1 LSVAGNRAILTKS
14 SNFAADGKVA
24 MTDMTPHETVA
35 HEALSLPVM
44 LPAKLIGREVTLR
57 RVITQLS
64 ENKATLLHGLPG
76 VGKTALAATLAAA
89 FTTEHPGG
97 VLWINVDDYTLAEL
111 VSRAGRAYRVQ
122 EIMGAEN
129 PASPAA
135 INALTT
141 TLANQRP
148 LLVLDGRHNPQA
160 TLEFVN
166 RCASRLPVLI
176 TSDDAMDGPWT
187 AMQVSK
193 LEPDQSF
200 ALFKQAAGLS
210 DDMDASTR
218 DIVTRL
224 TAALDYN
231 PFALTV
237 AGGSIRANKQ
247 TPAEFVG
254 LLAQSAGAGI
264 NPQILALTASF
275 RALPNALQGLLLVLG
290 ATFRGQASGEL
301 ISMISGAPADTING
315 AMGLLIARGLVERF
329 YRYDIPYYRLHP
341 LTHTFLQSWL
351 RGSQRLEALQNRVR
365 ESVLGFARK
374 YSQESAASHDKLS
387 VEMDNFLAM
396 ARWAVEQGDRDS
408 VNQLVILLAQAGTFV
423 KSRGYVHDLLTLQSI
438 ESSSRTAFTAHQ
450 NEALPPAPLAATAAA
465 PVVEEDEDED
475 FEDVDDGVDPDV
487 SDILPPEDEPA
498 TPNLFGRDAGSA
510 FAEIEI
516 DEDDLDEDD
525 EEVEDDSLEDD
536 DFEDDDD
543 SDILPPDDMPLA
555 EEDEEDFEDVD
566 DDGFALI
573 RAAEGDEPAPDAELD
588 EIARLRTALVDAR
601 KGGDRRRQAGL
612 LASIGHAQL
621 EAKMEN
627 EAIATYAE
635 ALTLYE
641 NMNDSFGMLATL
653 EALATLTARSDTPQ
667 AVVMYATRGITLAK
681 QLNREDTQARLLT
694 ILGDARQQLGE
705 SDEAER
711 VYTQALELA
720 RKSEDKHYEAMILY
734 KLGYAQL
741 DNGEADAAIKT
752 WENSLALFR
761 SQSRRDYEGRV
772 QGGMGTAYGEQGR
785 WTEAISFHSSALHIA
800 REVKDKEEEALQLN
814 NLGRAA
820 EEANQLGQAVLRYRQ
835 ALHLAYESKNR
846 RNIVSTTVDL
856 ARLLVESPRHLNV
869 AALLVEDALTIDPAD
884 RDLRRLMER
893 IEDEREADD
902 GSIQRIAVTGTAQD
916 YAANAYKLLDA

>member
-1 LSVAGNRAILTKS
+1 
-14 SNFAADGKVA
+14 

-57 RVITQLS
+57 RVITLLG
-64 ENKATLLHGLPG
+64 EGKAALLHGIPG
-76 VGKTALAATLAAA
+76 IGKTALASTLAAA

-97 VLWINVDDYTLAEL
+97 VLWINVDEFTLAEL

-122 EIMGAEN
+122 EIMSAEN

-135 INALTT
+135 ISALTT

-148 LLVLDGRHNPQA
+148 LLVLDGRHNAQA

-166 RCASRLPVLI
+166 RCAARLPVLL
-176 TSDDAMDGPWT
+176 TSDDAIDGPWT
-187 AMQVSK
+187 TLQLNK

-200 ALFKQAAGLS
+200 ALFKQAAGLGE
-210 DDMDASTR
+210 DMDAPTR
-218 DIVTRL
+218 EIVTRL

-341 LTHTFLQSWL
+341 LTHTFLLSWL

-365 ESVLGFARK
+365 ESVLAFARK
-374 YSQESAASHDKLS
+374 YSQESAAAHDKLS
-387 VEMDNFLAM
+387 VEMDNFLAT

-423 KSRGYVHDLLTLQSI
+423 QSRGYVHDLLTLQSI

-450 NEALPPAPLAATAAA
+450 ADILPPAP
-465 PVVEEDEDED
+465 PSPPPPPVVVEEEDEE
-475 FEDVDDGVDPDV
+475 FEDVDDGIDADV
-487 SDILPPEDEPA
+487 SDILG
-498 TPNLFGRDAGSA
+498 L
-510 FAEIEI
+510 
-516 DEDDLDEDD
+516 DD
-525 EEVEDDSLEDD
+525 ETEDQDVFGLRAAGALDEVEDEADD
-536 DFEDDDD
+536 DDEDFEDEEDAAA
-543 SDILPPDDMPLA
+543 DILPPDDAPLA
-555 EEDEEDFEDVD
+555 REDEDEAEDFDDFDD
-566 DDGFALI
+566 DDGIVFTPDEDED
-573 RAAEGDEPAPDAELD
+573 AEQPDAELD
-588 EIARLRTALVDAR
+588 EIARLRAALVDAR
-601 KGGDRRRQAGL
+601 KGSDRRMQAGL

-621 EAKMEN
+621 AANMEN

-653 EALATLTARSDTPQ
+653 EALATLTARSDSPQ

-694 ILGDARQQLGE
+694 ILGDARQTLGE

-720 RKSEDKHYEAMILY
+720 RKTADAHYEAMILY

-741 DNGEADAAIKT
+741 DNGDAEAAIKT
-752 WENSLALFR
+752 WEAALTLFR
-761 SQSRRDYEGRV
+761 SQNRRDYEGRV

-846 RNIVSTTVDL
+846 RNIVSTSVDL

-869 AALLVEDALTIDPAD
+869 AALLVEHALTIDPTD

-902 GSIQRIAVTGTAQD
+902 GSIQRIAVTGTAQE

>member
-1 LSVAGNRAILTKS
+1 
-14 SNFAADGKVA
+14 

-57 RVITQLS
+57 RVITQLN
-64 ENKATLLHGLPG
+64 EDKATLLHGIPG
-76 VGKTALAATLAAA
+76 IGKTALASTLAAA
-89 FTTEHPGG
+89 FTTESPGG

-111 VSRAGRAYRVQ
+111 VIRAGRAYRVQ
-122 EIMGAEN
+122 EIMSAEN

-135 INALTT
+135 VDALAT

-148 LLVLDGRHNPQA
+148 LLVLDGRHNAQA

-166 RCASRLPVLI
+166 RCAVRLPVLL
-176 TSDDAMDGPWT
+176 TADEALEGPWT
-187 AMQVSK
+187 AMQLGK
-193 LEPDQSF
+193 LEPEQSF
-200 ALFKQAAGLS
+200 ALFKQAAGLG
-210 DDMDASTR
+210 DDMDQATR
-218 DIVTRL
+218 EIVVRL

-341 LTHTFLQSWL
+341 LTHGFLQSWL
-351 RGSQRLEALQNRVR
+351 RGSQRLETLQERVR
-365 ESVLGFARK
+365 DAVLSFARK
-374 YSQESAASHDKLS
+374 YSQENATAHDKLS
-387 VEMDNFLAM
+387 VEMDNFIAT
-396 ARWAVEQGDRDS
+396 ARWAVEQGDRES
-408 VNQLVILLAQAGTFV
+408 VTQLVILLAQAGTFI

-450 NEALPPAPLAATAAA
+450 GDILPPAPPA
-465 PVVEEDEDED
+465 PVVEEEDDED

-487 SDILPPEDEPA
+487 SDILGLDEEPETADIF
-498 TPNLFGRDAGSA
+498 NLRGSGA
-510 FAEIEI
+510 LDEI
-516 DEDDLDEDD
+516 DEDTLDEDD
-525 EEVEDDSLEDD
+525 DFDDETESFD
-536 DFEDDDD
+536 EDDDD
-543 SDILPPDDMPLA
+543 LDDDEDMPDILPPDDSPLPQDELEDDA
-555 EEDEEDFEDVD
+555 LDEEDDLDDEDFDED
-566 DDGFALI
+566 DDLEDEDDLDDDLI
-573 RAAEGDEPAPDAELD
+573 PPDEEVELD
-588 EIARLRTALVDAR
+588 EIGRLRAALLDAR
-601 KGGDRRRQAGL
+601 KEGDRRKQAGL
-612 LASIGHAQL
+612 LASIGHAQV

-653 EALATLTARSDTPQ
+653 EALATLTARSESPQ

-681 QLNREDTQARLLT
+681 QLGREDTQARLLT

-720 RKSEDKHYEAMILY
+720 RKTSDQHYEAMILY

-752 WENSLALFR
+752 WENALTLFR
-761 SQSRRDYEGRV
+761 EQNRRDYEGRV

-856 ARLLVESPRHLNV
+856 ARLLVESPRHLNI

-902 GSIQRIAVTGTAQD
+902 GSIQRIPVTGTAQE